1 MLGPSRARGQ
11 TQRDAICTQPGAA
24 FVLGERWVG
33 PGGEGGAR
41 QRAPWEL
48 PGMLC
53 ARGLLARWDVGQ
65 PGPFLLFHQQ
75 RPSSLQGLGSL
86 GWSRVCGTHVFLG
99 YRVPWECFTA
109 GSVGGKLS
117 CPGGFPAGKGYPRKG
132 HCWCSLLCQ
141 DRFGCLGD
149 AMRCLVWI

>member
-1 MLGPSRARGQ
+1 M
-11 TQRDAICTQPGAA
+11 
-24 FVLGERWVG
+24 
-33 PGGEGGAR
+33 

-53 ARGLLARWDVGQ
+53 ARGSCHCGIWGS
-65 PGPFLLFHQQ
+65 PGPSCCSI
-75 RPSSLQGLGSL
+75 SSALQDLGSL
-86 GWSRVCGTHVFLG
+86 GWLHVCGTHTFLG
-99 YRVPWECFTA
+99 YLVLWKCFTA
-109 GSVGGKLS
+109 GSVRRKLS